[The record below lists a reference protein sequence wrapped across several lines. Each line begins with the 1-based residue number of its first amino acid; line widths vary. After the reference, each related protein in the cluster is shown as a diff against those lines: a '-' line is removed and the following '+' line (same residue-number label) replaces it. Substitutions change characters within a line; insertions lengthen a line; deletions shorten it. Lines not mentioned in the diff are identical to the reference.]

1 MCWPAPMLP
10 KEIEEVIM
18 VKVIFHSNPRD
29 QQKHHL
35 LGQTRLESK
44 GQTEARQKT
53 YGDSSK
59 QAFCCSSPPAVA
71 TLRAWSV
78 YPGSPPRILPY
89 VFCYSHIK
97 SISRDY
103 VSTASSS
110 DDTTGKATLT
120 RSCLHQDTQSVS
132 PCLRKAGHGVEGM
145 GCPPLGFVQTQGQ
158 DLVKMPGLG

>member
-110 DDTTGKATLT
+110 DDTTGRPPSLAAVCT
-120 RSCLHQDTQSVS
+120 RTPRAYL
-132 PCLRKAGHGVEGM
+132 PA
-145 GCPPLGFVQTQGQ
+145 
-158 DLVKMPGLG
+158 